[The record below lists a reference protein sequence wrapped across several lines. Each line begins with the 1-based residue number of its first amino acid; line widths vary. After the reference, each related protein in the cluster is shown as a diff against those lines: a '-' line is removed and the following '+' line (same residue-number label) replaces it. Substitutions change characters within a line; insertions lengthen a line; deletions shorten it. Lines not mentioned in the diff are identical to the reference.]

1 MEADEGMRTISIVN
15 QKGGCGKTTT
25 AVNLAAAFA
34 ELGRKVLLIDLD
46 PQAHVTVG
54 LGNDPDSFDWT
65 ICDVLQQADGLVE
78 RAIVQTAVAG
88 LDLAPCNMLLANADV
103 QLASVFDNTML
114 LTRCLRNAEHIY
126 DLCVID
132 CPPALGLL
140 TANAVMASTDVVIP
154 VQAHHYN
161 LMALERLLE
170 AIQVMQ
176 ERPKSC
182 SAECMRLLLTF
193 VDERAALCE
202 FVRRQVRERFGQRVF
217 HTVIHRSVSLAE
229 APGAGKPVLTYAPN
243 SRGAV
248 DYRAL
253 ACEMLEEPDSH
264 DAPPTD
270 MRAPRAI
277 PKRLAVLLAHT
288 SNARE
293 KSLRS
298 RFGWDVVEST

>member
-1 MEADEGMRTISIVN
+1 MRTVSIVN

-46 PQAHVTVG
+46 PQAHATVG
-54 LGNDPDSFDWT
+54 LGYDPDSFDWT
-65 ICDVLQQADGLVE
+65 IYDILRQADGLVE
-78 RAIVQTAVAG
+78 RAVVPTTVAG
-88 LDLAPCNMLLANADV
+88 LDLAPCNTLLANADV
-103 QLASVFDNTML
+103 QLAPVFDNKVL
-114 LTRCLRNAEHIY
+114 LTRCLRNAEHTY

-140 TANAVMASTDVVIP
+140 TANALTASADVIVP

-161 LMALERLLE
+161 LTGLERLL
-170 AIQVMQ
+170 ATIQALQ
-176 ERPKSC
+176 DRPEPW
-182 SAECMRLLLTF
+182 SAECVRLLLTF
-193 VDERAALCE
+193 VDERAALCAC
-202 FVRRQVRERFGQRVF
+202 VRQQVREGFGRHVF
-217 HTVIHRSVSLAE
+217 GTVIHRNAPLAE

-243 SRGAV
+243 SRGAA

-253 ACEMLEEPDSH
+253 AREILEEPDRRN
-264 DAPPTD
+264 APPTD
-270 MRAPRAI
+270 RRAPRAI
-277 PKRLAVLLAHT
+277 PKRLAALLAGRW
-288 SNARE
+288 NARH